1 MENLNLPIVFALV
14 KKNFTLKYKQTLLGF
29 LWSLIHPAFFLLIF
43 VAVFSSIFKT
53 VENYPLY
60 VLSGLVFFLYFSEAT
75 NRLCNT
81 FIKNSHMI
89 KNYGLSKTTYPLA
102 EIGGELTT
110 FLIGLVP
117 FMIIMYFMGMDFS
130 LNLLYLFPIIILF
143 TIFTLSVGIILG
155 SLNVFFR
162 DVGILWITLSPA
174 LFYMSP
180 IAYNYEI
187 IPEKFKLFIALNPL
201 YHFLIIIRDVIYL
214 NQAPQLRYV
223 GICLIITLA
232 TSLIAI
238 VIYKKTN
245 NSFISNL

>member
-1 MENLNLPIVFALV
+1 MKDLNISIVIALV

-29 LWSLIHPAFFLLIF
+29 LWSLLHPAFFLLIF
-43 VAVFSSIFKT
+43 IAVFSSIFKT

-75 NRLCNT
+75 NRLSGI

-89 KNYGLSKTTYPLA
+89 KNYGLSKITYPLA
-102 EIGGELTT
+102 EIGSELVT

-117 FMIIMYFMGMDFS
+117 FMIIMYFMGMNIHFH
-130 LNLLYLFPIIILF
+130 LLYLLPIIILF
-143 TIFTLSVGIILG
+143 TIFTFTVGIILG

-162 DVGILWITLSPA
+162 DIGILWITLSPA

-180 IAYNYEI
+180 IVYNYEI
-187 IPEKFKLFIALNPL
+187 IPEKFKLFIAMNPL

-214 NQAPQLRYV
+214 HQAPQLRYV
-223 GICLIITLA
+223 GICLIITSV
-232 TSLIAI
+232 TTLIAI
-238 VIYKKTN
+238 LTYRKTN